1 MIINVPLVIDEATIE
16 GRLKIDY
23 EQKVIDEVE
32 KKIKKT
38 LQGRYGWGDEDDGM
52 RDIIDRRV
60 DIYLDNHRDEVLDAI
75 AKRIYERSVR
85 TKKVK
90 EAVGRCES
98 D

>member
-1 MIINVPLVIDEATIE
+1 MVINVPLVIDEATIE
-16 GRLKIDY
+16 GQLKIDY

-38 LQGRYGWGDEDDGM
+38 LQGRYGWGDADEGM
-52 RDIIDRRV
+52 REIINRRV

-90 EAVGRCES
+90 GAVER
-98 D
+98 